1 MMGAVISRR
10 VNAER
15 MVLFGWSRSILLQ
28 MAHPLIAA
36 GVADH
41 SNFRSSARAA
51 VGRLRGTVRSM
62 LALVYGDAADYA
74 RSISAIRAIH
84 SRVRGKLRQATG
96 VFPVGA
102 PYSAEDPDLVIW
114 VHVTH
119 IESVLMVYDRL
130 VGPLTVAERDAYCD
144 EAAAVAVSLGAQP
157 DDVPRTWAALE
168 RYMEAVYASGRIAV
182 GPDARLIAD
191 AVLFPP
197 LSVLTGPF
205 AWMNRVVTLGLLP
218 DAVRQQYRYDW
229 NETRTRQFE
238 RTMRAMRAMRSVSP
252 RAVAWWPS
260 ARRT

>member
-41 SNFRSSARAA
+41 SHFRSGARAA
-51 VGRLRGTVRSM
+51 VRRLRGTVRSM

-74 RSISAIRAIH
+74 RSIAAIRAIH
-84 SRVRGKLRQATG
+84 TRVHGKLRQATG
-96 VFPVGA
+96 VFPEGT
-102 PYSAEDPDLVIW
+102 PYSAEDPTLVMW
-114 VHVTH
+114 VHATH

-130 VGPLTVAERDAYCD
+130 VGPLSMDERDAYCE
-144 EAAAVAVSLGAQP
+144 EAAPVALSLGAQP
-157 DDVPRTWAALE
+157 ADVPRTWAALE
-168 RYMEAVYASGRIAV
+168 RYLESEYASGRIAV

-197 LSVLTGPF
+197 LSAVTGPF
-205 AWMNRVVTLGLLP
+205 AWMNRLVTLGLMP
-218 DAVRQQYRYDW
+218 NAVREQYRYDW
-229 NETRTRQFE
+229 TETRTRQFE
-238 RTMRAMRAMRSVSP
+238 RTMNAMRAVRSISP
-252 RAVAWWPS
+252 RAVTWWPN
-260 ARRT
+260 ARRE